1 MEIQTESNNFKVKIC
16 GTTERS
22 ELNML
27 DEAGVD
33 YAGVWFLVPEGKY
46 SLDKQQFLQ
55 LTHTPLRQLK
65 CIGVTTENDPYVIA
79 NFVRDSKLSGVQLHG
94 FQLPKEVQKIKSQLG
109 NCELLKVLHI
119 QKGKCLEKPLLR
131 EYADCGADA
140 FILDNFISRQR
151 SGSTGERIPAQT
163 VEELVDILGSERL
176 FLAGGMDGDGIK
188 SIRSNLPLLGVDI
201 DSGARVASKI
211 DIGRVRSIV
220 AAARGN
226 LN

>member
-1 MEIQTESNNFKVKIC
+1 MQLNTVSSDFKVKIC
-16 GTTERS
+16 GTTESS

-27 DEAGVD
+27 DKAGVD
-33 YAGVWFLVPEGKY
+33 YAGLWFLVPDGKY
-46 SLDKQQFLQ
+46 SLNRQQFSQ
-55 LTHTPLRQLK
+55 LSHTPLNHLK
-65 CIGVTTENDPYVIA
+65 CIGVTTENNPDVIA
-79 NFVRDSKLSGVQLHG
+79 KFVQDANLSGIQLHG
-94 FQLPKEVQKIKSQLG
+94 FQLPKEVAMIKSRLG

-119 QKGKCLEKPLLR
+119 QKGNCLEKPLLK
-131 EYADCGADA
+131 EYAKCGADA

-176 FLAGGMDGDGIK
+176 FLAGGLDDTGIR

-201 DSGARVASKI
+201 DSGARVAAKI
-211 DIGRVRSIV
+211 NINKVHSIV
-220 AAARGN
+220 AAARGK